1 MSQPLKNLL
10 EFKFPAFVERVEAVV
25 GKDNGLNLLINNA
38 GILPKDVP
46 LTDLDAASMIEGFE
60 VNCVAPVLLT
70 K

>member
-1 MSQPLKNLL
+1 LQ
-10 EFKFPAFVERVEAVV
+10 FHAFAEKVENVV
-25 GKDNGLNLLINNA
+25 GKENGLNLLINNA

-46 LTDLDAASMIEGFE
+46 LTELDAQSMIEAFE